1 MVNEFD
7 QIGEAEYMYG
17 GNWLDY
23 HLSESTGD
31 LGKIYDPTLNIFK
44 EPMPVDIV
52 GIACSSWILNTNTG
66 IYSSPVA
73 NPGVTT
79 TQMMQVYFIIGMN
92 LTIRQIIIQVGH

>member
-7 QIGEAEYMYG
+7 LIGEAEFMYG
-17 GNWLDY
+17 GNWVDY

-52 GIACSSWILNTNTG
+52 GIACSSW
-66 IYSSPVA
+66 
-73 NPGVTT
+73 
-79 TQMMQVYFIIGMN
+79 TQYKYRNLFIPCCKSWCYDH
-92 LTIRQIIIQVGH
+92 TR

>member
-7 QIGEAEYMYG
+7 QIGEAEFMYG

-23 HLSESTGD
+23 HLSDSTGD

-52 GIACSSWILNTNTG
+52 GVACSSWTLNTNTG

-73 NPGVTT
+73 NPGV
-79 TQMMQVYFIIGMN
+79 IKSNAAIANAAPDINSNNG
-92 LTIRQIIIQVGH
+92 I